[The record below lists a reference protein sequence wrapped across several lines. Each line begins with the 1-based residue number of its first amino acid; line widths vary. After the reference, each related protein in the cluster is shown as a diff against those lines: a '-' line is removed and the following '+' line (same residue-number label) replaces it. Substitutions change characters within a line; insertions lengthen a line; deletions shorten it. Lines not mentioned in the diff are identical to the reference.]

1 MKNNENR
8 NFIRQTLREGF
19 DPTQMQTDPAFPP
32 QINEEP
38 IEEAHGTQDNAGE
51 GQYDRL
57 KQILSNDI
65 INHAGVIRRMKG
77 WGDADATARSL
88 FRKKLH
94 QEKNDEGGSY
104 EFEEAEVEDIF
115 SILMDVS
122 KKMASTKR
130 KGH

>member
-1 MKNNENR
+1 MENSENR
-8 NFIRQTLREGF
+8 NFIKQTLREGF
-19 DPTQMQTDPAFPP
+19 DPTKMQIDPTYQP
-32 QINEEP
+32 P
-38 IEEAHGTQDNAGE
+38 IEEAEGGQDNAGE

-122 KKMASTKR
+122 KKMATTKR

>member
-1 MKNNENR
+1 MENSKNR
-8 NFIRQTLREGF
+8 NFIKQTLREGF
-19 DPTQMQTDPAFPP
+19 EPNSMDMGA
-32 QINEEP
+32 EAP
-38 IEEAHGTQDNAGE
+38 IEEAHGTKDNAGE
-51 GQYDRL
+51 GAYGRL
-57 KQILSNDI
+57 KEILSNDI

-94 QEKNDEGGSY
+94 QEKNDEGGTY
-104 EFEEAEVEDIF
+104 EFEESEVEDIF

-122 KKMASTKR
+122 KKMAVTKR